1 MKKCATS
8 GTLFYRP
15 TFVHRFLVRG
25 TIEQRM
31 HYLLETV
38 QAPVNSHNSEETNMT
53 IGDLTALFQEIQV
66 SGTVY
71 SKRTIKLKKLKS
83 VVVVCK

>member
-1 MKKCATS
+1 MFVRSLEKKKISHEKCVIYDA
-8 GTLFYRP
+8 LFHRP

-66 SGTVY
+66 SIPAY
-71 SKRTIKLKKLKS
+71 SKP
-83 VVVVCK
+83 

>member
-1 MKKCATS
+1 MKAEEIP
-8 GTLFYRP
+8 LFSFTNAFVKFVTCRQ

-38 QAPVNSHNSEETNMT
+38 QAPVNSHDSEETNMT

-66 SGTVY
+66 SNT
-71 SKRTIKLKKLKS
+71 L
-83 VVVVCK
+83 